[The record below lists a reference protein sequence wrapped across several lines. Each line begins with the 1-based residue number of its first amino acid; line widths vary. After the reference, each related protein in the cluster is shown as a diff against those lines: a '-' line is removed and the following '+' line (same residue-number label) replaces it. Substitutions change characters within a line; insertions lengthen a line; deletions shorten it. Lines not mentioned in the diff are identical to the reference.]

1 MNIGEASLPRSAF
14 STYSSSPSTSS
25 TSDESSP
32 DEIVYPLSR
41 SNSTGSGALSAHR
54 LRPQPSY
61 AFAPLANGRALQ
73 SSTSFTTAPLGPPAD
88 FPHSPSLSTS
98 FAHSVPPTLPRLP
111 LHTSFVETLSN
122 LLAEAPRAQEEHD
135 SVDSVMP
142 FPFLR
147 RSASVSHLPALTPA
161 GLPTPSSASSKPTRI
176 PTRSR
181 FFANRRASASVNDLP
196 DLLPV
201 RPPPAA
207 TFDPVSPHGYAIGP
221 RAGAKLLASAQ
232 AKRAMR
238 KADELNEAE
247 SDEFSIRDRVAV
259 REDGG
264 LSTVTPSELTER
276 PTGPQPAHART
287 RSGSGSGSSKTP
299 PAVRRVPVPPLDPR
313 REDSIHELTRRAS
326 DEDAVLQKDR
336 NSDAA
341 RMRAASLSKATS
353 AGLGSPFS
361 TPAQRGQQHND
372 GGTPDREKKRRPP
385 PISGLNRADEDRHT
399 VPVIG
404 SRSRSSSADSRAS
417 VSKDV
422 VLSQLGDA
430 VRRERKK
437 AEMYEQECEKAQE
450 ELEEIETNLAVL
462 KEKFTTT
469 LEKQELTIRN
479 LKAELEEVEAELETA
494 NDLDEA
500 AAQEY
505 LALLSSASLSPT
517 KPGDLVT
524 AFDPSALR
532 SSSPPLSERA
542 PNPSKLS
549 ALSFKRG
556 LNLKRRVDTHV
567 AAYDTIASNVAV
579 PKPPLPRPAP
589 PPTPRSTETPL
600 PLPTRPPPE
609 NPRPRK
615 LSRTRPFPS
624 VAPSLASTPQPP
636 VRNLMSDEPS
646 PLDAKPRLNPAS
658 SVKPKRPPPV
668 SGVSRTKKFIGGA
681 LGAASDSEQEET
693 GTGFSGRVRK
703 RSNSFKNSLTGT
715 MRILFP
721 SNAPKHGPSD
731 VENARSIRQVNAWL
745 SGKDHPVESA

>member
-1 MNIGEASLPRSAF
+1 MNTGEASLPRSAF
-14 STYSSSPSTSS
+14 STWSSSPPTSS
-25 TSDESSP
+25 TSDGDSSP

-41 SNSTGSGALSAHR
+41 SNSNGSGALPAHHF
-54 LRPQPSY
+54 RPQSAS
-61 AFAPLANGRALQ
+61 AFAPLANGQALQ
-73 SSTSFTTAPLGPPAD
+73 SSTSFTTAPVDPSAD
-88 FPHSPSLSTS
+88 FPHCPSLSTS
-98 FAHSVPPTLPRLP
+98 FADSVPPTLPRLP
-111 LHTSFVETLSN
+111 LRTSFVETLSN
-122 LLAEAPRAQEEHD
+122 LLAEAPRTQEEHE
-135 SVDSVMP
+135 SLASVMP

-147 RSASVSHLPALTPA
+147 RSASISHLPTLTPA
-161 GLPTPSSASSKPTRI
+161 GLPAPSSAPPKPTRL

-207 TFDPVSPHGYAIGP
+207 TFDPVSQHGYAIGP

-238 KADELNEAE
+238 QADELNEAE
-247 SDEFSIRDRVAV
+247 SEEFSIRDRIAV

-264 LSTVTPSELTER
+264 LSTIAPSELTER
-276 PTGPQPAHART
+276 PAAPQPAHTRT
-287 RSGSGSGSSKTP
+287 GSGSGSGSNKTRP
-299 PAVRRVPVPPLDPR
+299 TVRRVPVPPIDGR

-336 NSDAA
+336 NGDAA
-341 RMRAASLSKATS
+341 KLRAVSLSKATS

-361 TPAQRGQQHND
+361 SPAERVQPPN
-372 GGTPDREKKRRPP
+372 GGVMFDREKKRRPP

-399 VPVIG
+399 VSAVG
-404 SRSRSSSADSRAS
+404 SRSRSSSADSRVS
-417 VSKDV
+417 VSMDV

-437 AEMYEQECEKAQE
+437 AEMYEQECQKAQE

-462 KEKFTTT
+462 TEKFTTT

-479 LKAELEEVEAELETA
+479 LQAELEEVEAELESA

-500 AAQEY
+500 TAQEY
-505 LALLSSASLSPT
+505 LALLSSSSLDTT
-517 KPGDLVT
+517 KPADLVT

-532 SSSPPLSERA
+532 SSSPPPSDPP

-556 LNLKRRVDTHV
+556 FNLRRRVDTHI
-567 AAYDTIASNVAV
+567 AAYDTVASNVAV
-579 PKPPLPRPAP
+579 PKPPLERPAP
-589 PPTPRSTETPL
+589 PATPRSTETP
-600 PLPTRPPPE
+600 PSRPTRPPPK

-624 VAPSLASTPQPP
+624 VTPSLASMPQPP
-636 VRNLMSDEPS
+636 VRSRQSDEPS
-646 PLDAKPRLNPAS
+646 PLDVKPRPGPGSA
-658 SVKPKRPPPV
+658 VRPRRPPPV
-668 SGVSRTKKFIGGA
+668 SGVSRSKFIAGA
-681 LGAASDSEQEET
+681 LGAASDSEPDEV

-703 RSNSFKNSLTGT
+703 RSNSFKTSLTGT

-721 SNAPKHGPSD
+721 SNAPKYGPSD
-731 VENARSIRQVNAWL
+731 VDNERSIRHVHAWL
-745 SGKDHPVESA
+745 SGKDVPVEPA